1 MRREAEALPC
11 AGGVSSSP
19 SGSKD
24 TTACVAPRE
33 ECREFCSR
41 FLWLERPAA
50 LLTSALGRFAKMDA
64 STLAA
69 LSIAMDESRD
79 AALRELLQERERD
92 RMQAE
97 DLRSFVAQRHFTAS
111 QLVPNVL
118 RPITWEAAY
127 ARRHNDLLLAHDA
140 MRDALLAVRSGND
153 VRAEML
159 LTEALTSDEE
169 EEVEEG

>member
-1 MRREAEALPC
+1 
-11 AGGVSSSP
+11 
-19 SGSKD
+19 
-24 TTACVAPRE
+24 
-33 ECREFCSR
+33 
-41 FLWLERPAA
+41 
-50 LLTSALGRFAKMDA
+50 MDA

-111 QLVPNVL
+111 QLVPNAL

-127 ARRHNDLLLAHDA
+127 ARRHNDLHWAHGT
-140 MRDALLAVRSGND
+140 MRDALRWVRSGDD
-153 VRAEML
+153 VSAERLLAAELGSAAGSLQGAAYDGRGRALGRLGAWSAPSVQRLPHRSPRPGLVSATCRLVL
-159 LTEALTSDEE
+159 LR
-169 EEVEEG
+169 

>member
-1 MRREAEALPC
+1 
-11 AGGVSSSP
+11 
-19 SGSKD
+19 
-24 TTACVAPRE
+24 
-33 ECREFCSR
+33 
-41 FLWLERPAA
+41 
-50 LLTSALGRFAKMDA
+50 MDA

-111 QLVPNVL
+111 QLVPNAL

-127 ARRHNDLLLAHDA
+127 ARRHNDLHWAHGT
-140 MRDALLAVRSGND
+140 MRDALRWVRSGDD
-153 VRAEML
+153 VRAERL
-159 LTEALTSDEE
+159 LAAELGSDEE
-169 EEVEEG
+169 EEAEEESEESDEEVALVCVLCGREPAGSRRLLTMAAEGRWAGLALEARRVCSDCRTEALGPVE